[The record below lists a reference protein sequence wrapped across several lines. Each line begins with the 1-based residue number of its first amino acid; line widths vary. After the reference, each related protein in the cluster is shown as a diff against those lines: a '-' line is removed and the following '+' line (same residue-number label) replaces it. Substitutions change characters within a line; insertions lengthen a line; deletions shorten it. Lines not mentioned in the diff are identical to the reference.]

1 MKSHVTLLHAIVQVY
16 GDMLHI
22 KVVRDEETIMKRS
35 ESQGSWFLEV
45 SLPLLDDAL
54 TQGLSSG
61 VLQPIN
67 GYSLQ
72 SKTLLPRFLNGFWTR
87 VFDSQGFL
95 LTDPCPISIQAI
107 RQISR
112 TFKKIFEVCSDDAVD
127 RAISA
132 FVSTD
137 RALSEVKVPDEIETF
152 RYVAQQ
158 LFSRVIG
165 RVFEAPLVFKHG
177 PGAVAERFDSQ
188 EKYSFPAVSPAIIE
202 KFGIDPFRPFYFQD
216 YPEER
221 ELPARLIAV
230 PKTATKP
237 RLISI
242 EPSYNQFI
250 QQGIH
255 TVLKRALG
263 LVPIC
268 DYKSQEPNRRLAKQG
283 SISGHLAT
291 VDLSEAS
298 DRVHYG
304 LLKAM
309 FGFNPSFISYLE
321 ATRSRSVLLP
331 DGSELALN
339 KFASMGSALTFPLE
353 SMYFTTLVVA
363 AICKTDGDYS
373 ASAIKRWSRSNLV
386 RIYGD
391 DIIVPVEYVPELY
404 RTLEA
409 VGLKVNL
416 DKSFHTGNFRESC
429 GADYW
434 MGHEVQP
441 IYARVR
447 TPKTTRDVKEIV
459 SYVSLHNQF
468 YGRFGDCRI
477 TSFLE
482 GVIRGLLPDIPFGN
496 PEDSGDLVLSGNP
509 TVERYNKSLWRGER
523 RGYVTVPKRK
533 RSRASSDAVLHAS
546 LSRVKGSPTNFLQI
560 GAIDKDHLSHHSRP
574 TSAVIRRRWVP
585 AL

>member
-1 MKSHVTLLHAIVQVY
+1 MKSHVTLLRTITRQY
-16 GDMLHI
+16 GSTLHI
-22 KVVRDEETIMKRS
+22 KTVRDEDTITRRY
-35 ESQGSWFLEV
+35 ENQGSWFLEV

-54 TQGLSSG
+54 TQGLTSG
-61 VLQPIN
+61 VLEPIK

-72 SKTLLPRFLNGFWTR
+72 TGTKIPRFLNGFWLNI
-87 VFDSQGFL
+87 FAPDGYL
-95 LTDPCPISIQAI
+95 LTDPCPISIQAV

-112 TFKKIFEVCSDDAVD
+112 IFKKISEVCSDLAVN
-127 RAISA
+127 RAISS
-132 FVSTD
+132 FVETD
-137 RALSEVKVPDEIETF
+137 RNLSSVRIPDEMETF

-165 RVFEAPLVFKHG
+165 EVFTTPLVFKHG
-177 PGAVAERFDSQ
+177 PGAVAEQFDSQ
-188 EKYSFPAVSPAIIE
+188 EKFDFPVVSPAILE
-202 KFGIDPFRPFYFQD
+202 RFGVEPFRPFYTED
-216 YPEER
+216 YPQER

-255 TVLKRALG
+255 TVLKRALRR
-263 LVPIC
+263 VPIC
-268 DYKSQEPNRRLAKQG
+268 DYSSQEPNRRLAMQG
-283 SISGHLAT
+283 SISGLLAT

-304 LLKAM
+304 VLKAM
-309 FGFNPSFISYLE
+309 FGFNPSFLAHLD

-331 DGSELALN
+331 DGVEHILN

-353 SMYFTTLVVA
+353 SMYFTTLVISA
-363 AICKTDGDYS
+363 LCKVDGDYS
-373 ASAIKRWSRSNLV
+373 PAAIQRWGRSRSV

-404 RTLEA
+404 RTLEL

-416 DKSFHTGNFRESC
+416 DKSFHTGYFRESC

-434 MGHEVQP
+434 KGFEVQP

-468 YGRFGDCRI
+468 HDRFGDCEI
-477 TSFLE
+477 TDLLGS
-482 GVIRGLLPDIPFGN
+482 IIKGLLPDIPFGDAN
-496 PEDSGDLVLSGNP
+496 SSGDLVLNGIA
-509 TVERYNKSLWRGER
+509 TVERFNKDLWRGER

-533 RSRASSDAVLHAS
+533 KSRASSYAKLHAS
-546 LSRVKGSPTNFLQI
+546 LHRVKGSPTNLLHI
-560 GAIDKDHLSHHSRP
+560 GAVDKDHLSHHSRP